1 MTLIIYEKIPA
12 TYYNNKNQNKLLNQ
26 KPMKDFFNES
36 SLRITYAML
45 IQFNGRIIY
54 ENAIAVN

>member
-1 MTLIIYEKIPA
+1 MTLIIYEKIPD